1 MTDINKDKIR
11 VERYEEFEN
20 VYTLA
25 SNKLELVELK
35 DFIDNET
42 HRVIQEILYQ
52 TGEDYIYF
60 ESGNLKISAIK
71 LISGCYQFITS
82 FNVYYSELESNK
94 EYESRLNQLKI
105 EEAQLKELATK
116 FGYKLEKI
124 DE

>member
-1 MTDINKDKIR
+1 MTEINKDKIK

-42 HRVIQEILYQ
+42 YRVIQEILYQ
-52 TGEDYIYF
+52 TGEDCIYF
-60 ESGNLKISAIK
+60 ESGSLNISAIK
-71 LISGCYQFITS
+71 LISGCYQFKTS
-82 FNVYYSELESNK
+82 FSVYYSELESNK
-94 EYESRLNQLKI
+94 EYEQRLNQLKL

-116 FGYKLEKI
+116 FGYKLEKVN
-124 DE
+124 D